1 MKEKEIIDIVVPYVD
16 SSDPNWQELYKQ
28 HAPKEFREDSN
39 GKQRFRKN
47 DLFKYWFRGVEEYA
61 PWINNIFLLVQS
73 TSQVP
78 AWVLKT
84 DKIKIITHNQFIP
97 QEYMPIFSSQAI
109 EMFLCKIPGLSE
121 KFIYSNDDIYFIG
134 PVLPEDYFT
143 DSGVKTDFKISAGV
157 YEPMPLWKQ
166 AIVNSG
172 LLVNKEETESL
183 IYKGNYI
190 TPMHVN
196 RPYLKSK
203 VEEVYTLYQKE
214 ILESITKFREKQN
227 FTVYIYDFY
236 MRKLGLTT
244 NKSYKHQHFSNKT
257 SVTFIANHMA
267 NPQINKVMCLNDT
280 IEETDKVWENHIKQ
294 KFLDKY
300 PKKSPFEV

>member
-1 MKEKEIIDIVVPYVD
+1 MKENETIDIVVPYVD
-16 SSDPNWQELYKQ
+16 SSDPIWQELYKQ
-28 HAPKEFREDSN
+28 YAPKEVREDSN

-61 PWINNIFLLVQS
+61 PWINNVFLLVQS
-73 TSQVP
+73 ISQVP
-78 AWVLKT
+78 PWLLRT
-84 DKIKIITHNQFIP
+84 DKIKIITHDRFIP
-97 QEYMPIFSSQAI
+97 KEYLPVFNSQAI

-134 PVLPEDYFT
+134 PVLPEDYFI
-143 DSGVKTDFKISAGV
+143 DNGVKTNFKVSTGLV
-157 YEPMPLWKQ
+157 EPLLLWKQ
-166 AIVNSG
+166 AIINSG

-183 IYKGNYI
+183 LSQDKYI

-203 VEEVYTLYQKE
+203 VEEVYNLYQE
-214 ILESITKFREKQN
+214 DILESITKFREKQN

-236 MRKLGLTT
+236 MKKIGLITS
-244 NKSYKHQHFSNKT
+244 KSYKHYHFSNKT
-257 SVTFIANHMA
+257 SVNFIANHMA
-267 NPQINKVMCLNDT
+267 NPQINKIMCLNDT
-280 IEETDKVWENHIKQ
+280 LEEIDKVWENQMKQ

-300 PKKSPFEV
+300 PKKSQFEA